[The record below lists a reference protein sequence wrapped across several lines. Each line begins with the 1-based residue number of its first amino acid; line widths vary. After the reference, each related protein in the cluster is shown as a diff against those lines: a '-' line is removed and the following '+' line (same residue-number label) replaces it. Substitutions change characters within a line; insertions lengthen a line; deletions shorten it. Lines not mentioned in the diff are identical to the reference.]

1 MAELILGSTSVYRRQ
16 LLARLGL
23 SFRCEGSGVDEDA
36 FKQRGL
42 SPDALAQVLAREK
55 ALKVAEQFPGA
66 VVIGSDQVAE
76 LDGFVFDKPGTVE
89 RACAQLAQLQG
100 RTHRLLTA
108 VCVVDSRGGVHEFMN
123 TCRLTMRALT
133 ERQIRRYVE
142 QDQPLDCCGSFRME
156 SLGVALFSSV
166 DGSDPTAI
174 EGLPLMQLTELL
186 ASLGLDSLGSCE
198 TESA

>member
-23 SFRCEGSGVDEDA
+23 AFRCEGSGVDEDA

-42 SPDALAQVLAREK
+42 SPEALAQVLAREK
-55 ALKVAEQFPGA
+55 ALKVSERFPGA

-76 LDGFVFDKPGTVE
+76 LDGQVFDKPGTVE

-108 VCVVDSRGGVHEFMN
+108 VCVVDAQGEVHAFMN
-123 TCRLTMRALT
+123 AYALTMRTLT

-156 SLGVALFSSV
+156 SLGVSLFSSV
-166 DGSDPTAI
+166 EGSDPTAI
-174 EGLPLMQLTELL
+174 EGLPLMQLTQVLS
-186 ASLGLDSLGSCE
+186 SLGLHPLGSDE
-198 TESA
+198 TVSA